1 MIFIS
6 TVVKWVEYK
15 SLELKPFF
23 LPKVTWIVWMIP
35 SQLFSFVCELVS
47 LTTGCQINFSALIK
61 SKQYIPSIPKGLKS
75 ERIISSK
82 AFVGHKSFFS
92 LSLPCADPKER
103 WWYWYFIKRDNAN
116 SPQLWVCAVQTVCFH
131 TEVAQDGGQGR
142 NKQLWFGAKADMEH
156 FCSTGESK
164 SLTWLLKRSYNR
176 VVVFDLAIIWST
188 FYKNASS
195 AICVLFHHNKNK
207 VEKNPTWKTMY

>member
-23 LPKVTWIVWMIP
+23 LSKVTWIVWMIP

-92 LSLPCADPKER
+92 PSLPCANPKER
-103 WWYWYFIKRDNAN
+103 WWYWYFIKTDNAN
-116 SPQLWVCAVQTVCFH
+116 SHQLWVCAVKTVCFH

-142 NKQLWFGAKADMEH
+142 NKQF
-156 FCSTGESK
+156 
-164 SLTWLLKRSYNR
+164 WLMQKQR
-176 VVVFDLAIIWST
+176 WSISIQQGSPCHWHG
-188 FYKNASS
+188 FLRGS
-195 AICVLFHHNKNK
+195 ATEQKFLI
-207 VEKNPTWKTMY
+207 